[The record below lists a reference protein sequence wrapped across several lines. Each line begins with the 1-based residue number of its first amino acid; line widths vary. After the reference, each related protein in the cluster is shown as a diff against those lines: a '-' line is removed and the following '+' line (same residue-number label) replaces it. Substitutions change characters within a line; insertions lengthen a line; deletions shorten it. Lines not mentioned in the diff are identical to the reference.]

1 MSARNDSDYLVDIL
15 EAINRVLSYVAEI
28 DYKSFLDD
36 MKSQDAIIRN
46 LEIMGEAA
54 KSVSAEM
61 KTHAPDIPW
70 KSLAGVRDKLI
81 HQYFGINLEIVWS
94 IATYDLPELKQKIEK
109 LLL

>member
-15 EAINRVLSYVAEI
+15 EAITRVLSYVGEL

-54 KSVSAEM
+54 KSISAEM
-61 KTHAPDIPW
+61 KTHTPDIPW

-81 HQYFGINLEIVWS
+81 HQYFGINLEIV
-94 IATYDLPELKQKIEK
+94 
-109 LLL
+109 